1 MMPSQFEPRLLN
13 TRREH
18 AVRVSAALVSR
29 RGDTLKTVLQAAL
42 ESAFSPP
49 ELVELILQSLLFDG
63 YPCALEGLLTLKELL
78 GTEYQPE
85 SLREAYTSTAV
96 DRWRSRGEEMCQRIY
111 GSNFDPLLRNVE
123 SLSPSLKE
131 WMLMEGY
138 GRVLSR
144 ATLPLDLREL
154 AIIAILTVKD
164 LPRQLHSHLRGA
176 LRVGLSAVEL
186 ESALCLC
193 AEYTTADRLKSA
205 LEVLRK
211 LNPRLIQI

>member
-1 MMPSQFEPRLLN
+1 MPSQLKFHVLSI
-13 TRREH
+13 RREQ
-18 AVRVSAALVSR
+18 AVRVSAALVSH
-29 RGDTLKTVLQAAL
+29 RGDTLKPVFSAAL
-42 ESAFSPP
+42 ESAFTPP

-78 GTEYQPE
+78 GNRYQPE

-96 DRWRSRGEEMCQRIY
+96 DLWRRRGEELCRSIY

-123 SLSPSLKE
+123 ALSPTLKE

-138 GRVLSR
+138 GRILGRV
-144 ATLPLDLREL
+144 TLPLDLREL

-176 LRVGLSAVEL
+176 LRVGLSVREL
-186 ESALCLC
+186 EIALNLC
-193 AEYTTADRLKSA
+193 AEYTSPDHLKSA
-205 LEVLRK
+205 LAALRK
-211 LNPRLIQI
+211 LNPESRHM